1 MTTAH
6 AGGLSER
13 WDAVLEH
20 RERALRVARARL
32 TDPYDVDDAVQ
43 EGMARVVAMPN
54 LDLDRIGPLLS
65 TVVANVAI
73 DTHRRQDRWAR
84 LENKLTTS
92 QITAQPHDEPVCDA
106 AEARWLQEQLA
117 SLAPRERAVVELR
130 AEGRSVAET
139 ASLLGI
145 SYKAVESAFTRG
157 RTALKALWR
166 TTLVGVG
173 ALVLRAWRVPN
184 KAVGTTVLAAAV
196 SLVIAVVHLAP
207 SVPFGSHPAGP
218 GSTGVTAAS
227 YRSAEPK
234 LVGGPVRPGGAPA
247 IRGPRRPPAS
257 TQVRTIAAL
266 QAPKAGKFKPAVVTV
281 TKEHDRESFSETLQR
296 CLRNGV
302 TVSPTDIE
310 CRG

>member
-1 MTTAH
+1 MTTAQ

-32 TDPYDVDDAVQ
+32 SDPYDVDDAVQ

-73 DTHRRQDRWAR
+73 DTHRRRDRWAR

-166 TTLVGVG
+166 ATLAVLAGVTIR
-173 ALVLRAWRVPN
+173 VLRLPPKLA
-184 KAVGTTVLAAAV
+184 TTAVLAAAATLAIGV
-196 SLVIAVVHLAP
+196 LQLLPSARAPDALVQASPGRAAVY
-207 SVPFGSHPAGP
+207 
-218 GSTGVTAAS
+218 TAAAS
-227 YRSAEPK
+227 DFRVAAAVSTATTPRVQTSMPPHSAQK
-234 LVGGPVRPGGAPA
+234 RVL
-247 IRGPRRPPAS
+247 
-257 TQVRTIAAL
+257 AAV
-266 QAPKAGKFKPAVVTV
+266 QPPKAGELRTGQLRV
-281 TKEHDRESFSETLQR
+281 TKNHEHESLSESLQR
-296 CLRNGV
+296 CIRRGI
-302 TVSPTDIE
+302 TISPSKIN